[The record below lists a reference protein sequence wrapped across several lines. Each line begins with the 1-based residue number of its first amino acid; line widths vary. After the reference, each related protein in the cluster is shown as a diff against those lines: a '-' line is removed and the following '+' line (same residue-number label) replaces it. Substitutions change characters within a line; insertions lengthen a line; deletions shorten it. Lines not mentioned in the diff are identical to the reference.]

1 MRRGLLRGWSAA
13 TELRYRIAASSPHPF
28 SSLSLYIYIIYVHIS
43 FSPREM
49 EMNLLYYSAV
59 LLPVAY
65 AVSAKLIL
73 TKK

>member
-28 SSLSLYIYIIYVHIS
+28 SSLSLSLFVYIYIS
-43 FSPREM
+43 FSRREM

-59 LLPVAY
+59 LVPVARERTL
-65 AVSAKLIL
+65 SPRN
-73 TKK
+73 

>member
-28 SSLSLYIYIIYVHIS
+28 SSLSLSLFVYIYIYIS
-43 FSPREM
+43 FSRREM

-59 LLPVAY
+59 LVPVARERTL
-65 AVSAKLIL
+65 SPRN
-73 TKK
+73 